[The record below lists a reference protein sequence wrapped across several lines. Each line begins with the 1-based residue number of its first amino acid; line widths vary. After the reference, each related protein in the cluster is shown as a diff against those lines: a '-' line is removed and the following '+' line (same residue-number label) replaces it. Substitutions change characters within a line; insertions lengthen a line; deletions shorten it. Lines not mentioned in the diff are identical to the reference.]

1 MLCCA
6 GLFGGL
12 YVGQQLGGPWTVI
25 APAAG
30 FGAGLIG
37 DMKFM
42 RKMHKHPDKKAEGD
56 EIPDSQSLPK
66 PKHELPG
73 SKDGASRKLITLGNK
88 YPDPP

>member
-1 MLCCA
+1 MLCCV
-6 GLFGGL
+6 GLFGGI

-30 FGAGLIG
+30 FGLGLLG

-42 RKMHKHPDKKAEGD
+42 RKMHNHSPQKAKEDKTPD
-56 EIPDSQSLPK
+56 PDASQKPINGSLSPQ
-66 PKHELPG
+66 G
-73 SKDGASRKLITLGNK
+73 GASKELFISRDK

>member
-6 GLFGGL
+6 GLFGGI

-30 FGAGLIG
+30 FGLGLLG

-42 RKMHKHPDKKAEGD
+42 HKMHKHSPQKADED
-56 EIPDSQSLPK
+56 EIPGSHSFQK
-66 PKHELPG
+66 PKNELPG
-73 SKDGASRKLITLGNK
+73 SQGGASKNLFIAGDKN
-88 YPDPP
+88 PDPP